1 MAFGFFF
8 WNFCKVAL
16 MAYFDLKWT
25 AWPLDQEVWSLDF
38 DRQILFTFK
47 WTLPTFHLGSSG
59 FFWVL
64 RPISYP
70 NPSLR
75 CSRRWATGG
84 IKPCC
89 ETLKWISSSL
99 PSKNYVGILEAEADL
114 CFDSLMI
121 ASRCESFQQ
130 MSQDYNILST
140 FVLKDIHCFICWWIL
155 KLKTK
160 KKRALALPLFQD
172 QTYFFV
178 SFLLQ
183 ITGYSLWFF

>member
-1 MAFGFFF
+1 M
-8 WNFCKVAL
+8 NFA
-16 MAYFDLKWT
+16 D
-25 AWPLDQEVWSLDF
+25 
-38 DRQILFTFK
+38 I
-47 WTLPTFHLGSSG
+47 SSG

-140 FVLKDIHCFICWWIL
+140 FFVLKDIHCFICWIL

-160 KKRALALPLFQD
+160 KKN
-172 QTYFFV
+172 
-178 SFLLQ
+178 
-183 ITGYSLWFF
+183 GYSPFLFFKIKRIFLSVFCYKLLATPCRFFRSHHVKKINWFLSHAMLKD